1 MQALR
6 GYRLGV
12 RLRSATERQIEDVSR
27 SPAPAFVSSPYEASV
42 TEPCVQMATLLR
54 ELRSRAD
61 GDEYARIGDILNAV
75 RTKG

>member
-6 GYRLGV
+6 DYRPGV
-12 RLRSATERQIEDVSR
+12 RLRPAAERQIEDVSD
-27 SPAPAFVSSPYEASV
+27 SLAPAFVFSPYESSV
-42 TEPCVQMATLLR
+42 TERCVQMATLLR

-61 GDEYARIGDILNAV
+61 GDEYARIGAILNAV